1 MDGTCRARLLKRPL
15 RFPRK
20 RMIFCVR
27 SDGEVDS
34 FATDTTETNQTKLW
48 TSSKKQQQDDNLIY
62 HKNAFILDSFA
73 LMING

>member
-1 MDGTCRARLLKRPL
+1 
-15 RFPRK
+15 
-20 RMIFCVR
+20 MIFCVR

-48 TSSKKQQQDDNLIY
+48 TSSKKQQQDDSLIY